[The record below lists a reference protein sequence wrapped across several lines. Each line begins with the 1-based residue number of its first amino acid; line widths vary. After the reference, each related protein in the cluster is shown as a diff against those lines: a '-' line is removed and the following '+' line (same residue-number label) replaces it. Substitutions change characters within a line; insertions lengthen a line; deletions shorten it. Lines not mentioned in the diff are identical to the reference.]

1 MFDRAMPCECGVN
14 EYFRVYFKV
23 DLRAILWFNMLWIVV
38 FSTTFLGVSNNCPK
52 INRWLGSMWFHI
64 YYTIQCV
71 VYTFNTYPWNSIQ
84 QPHSWG
90 VDPREAPKGFCFK
103 TGFFSPPNA
112 QQPPESE
119 SAVSWGWSYLTPA
132 EPQQLGNFKHQS
144 RESRSE
150 LQSQTMTELSTGV
163 RMEEVDATFWQLSWQ
178 NYLSE

>member
-1 MFDRAMPCECGVN
+1 M
-14 EYFRVYFKV
+14 

-71 VYTFNTYPWNSIQ
+71 VYTFNTYSWKSIQ

-132 EPQQLGNFKHQS
+132 EPQQLGNFKHWS
-144 RESRSE
+144 RESQSE
-150 LQSQTMTELSTGV
+150 LQSQNYDRTQRRSQDGGGGCNFLTVVVTKLSLGV
-163 RMEEVDATFWQLSWQ
+163 IFLISHQCCFPTARR
-178 NYLSE
+178 